1 MKKILC
7 GVLLVIAQSAVGA
20 DIVRPTGDGAWYY
33 AIGGGDP
40 MMYYNQSNKTT
51 LNLSAGAEWGLLRGC
66 SFDPRFGIAETFSD
80 IKHNVYGMTEDVMGA
95 ATAVFSAWGL
105 SKIQENWPGLYD
117 TLTKGLKDAKE
128 SYTLSL
134 KTCRDAKADL
144 RAGRDPVEG
153 WIAVTRKSSWDKA
166 SRDGANPVEAEQTIE
181 DSSGNNGVT
190 FAGGVKKGGLGQPP
204 IRVVADTVSAGY
216 DHSVGSLAPA
226 DPDDITGDTNITRV
240 FPTAA
245 SASAWAT
252 AVVGEREVRTCV
264 SCDKLKTKIGQGLRF
279 QYRKEREI
287 VDADLRNLMKQP
299 LNYKMSAAEL
309 NKLSV
314 PGMGVVINDLTI
326 QNLKRAPLDEQ
337 MILTNKLAG
346 EIALARAMEKA
357 LIVRDLLNAGAQEPN
372 ISSVGESAER
382 EIEYSRKRLQSEMD
396 SILFETDVRQKVITN
411 AAGTIASR
419 GAQRNRDAQAT
430 EYMRTRAT
438 EPQMTDGAIS
448 DE

>member
-7 GVLLVIAQSAVGA
+7 GFLLIIAQSAVGA

-287 VDADLRNLMKQP
+287 VDADLRSLMKQP

>member
-95 ATAVFSAWGL
+95 ATAAFSAWGL

-166 SRDGANPVEAEQTIE
+166 SRDGANPVEAEQAIE

-226 DPDDITGDTNITRV
+226 DPDEITGDTNITRV

-287 VDADLRNLMKQP
+287 VDADLRSLMKQP

-337 MILTNKLAG
+337 KILTNKLAG

>member
-1 MKKILC
+1 MKKILL
-7 GVLLVIAQSAVGA
+7 GFLLLVAHTTFAG

-66 SFDPRFGIAETFSD
+66 SFDPRFGIAETFSS

-166 SRDGANPVEAEQTIE
+166 SRDGTNPVEAEQTIE

-252 AVVGEREVRTCV
+252 AVVGEREVRTCA
-264 SCDKLKTKIGQGLRF
+264 SCDKLKTKVGQGLRF

-287 VDADLRNLMKQP
+287 VDADLKNLMKQP

-430 EYMRTRAT
+430 EYMRTRAK

>member
-7 GVLLVIAQSAVGA
+7 GFLLIIAQSAVGA

-66 SFDPRFGIAETFSD
+66 SFDPRFGIAETFSG

-226 DPDDITGDTNITRV
+226 GPDDITGDTNITRV

-287 VDADLRNLMKQP
+287 VDADLRSLMKQP